1 VYIHVYVYTHVYI
14 YTHTYTYIRKHM
26 YIHIFMPV
34 SIYIYACVDGLV
46 SVEVCVFVCA
56 ACMRVHTCIS
66 MCTSYLG
73 MRCDCVGLGAAIC
86 ECGCGCSCRH
96 LSVSIVW
103 VGRCRSVSVGWCVC
117 VSVCV
122 RVFAYHGC
130 MQFVCGG
137 ADTHT
142 CKHTRDTDP
151 HAHSLTH
158 TQLVSWI

>member
-1 VYIHVYVYTHVYI
+1 MNVQMHTHIHTH
-14 YTHTYTYIRKHM
+14 
-26 YIHIFMPV
+26 FMPA

-56 ACMRVHTCIS
+56 ACTRVHTCIS
-66 MCTSYLG
+66 TRTSYLG
-73 MRCDCVGLGAAIC
+73 MRCHCAGLGAAIC
-86 ECGCGCSCRH
+86 GCECGCVIMHLLVSMCGC
-96 LSVSIVW
+96 
-103 VGRCRSVSVGWCVC
+103 VGVC

-142 CKHTRDTDP
+142 CKRTRDTHP
-151 HAHSLTH
+151 HANSLSHTHTHPHANSHSH
-158 TQLVSWI
+158 TQLASGI